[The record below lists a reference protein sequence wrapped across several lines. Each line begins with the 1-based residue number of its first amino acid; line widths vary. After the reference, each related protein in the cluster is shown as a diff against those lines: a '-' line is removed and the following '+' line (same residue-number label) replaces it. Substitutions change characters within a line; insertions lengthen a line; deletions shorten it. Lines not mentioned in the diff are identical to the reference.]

1 MRRINAWL
9 CNYATP
15 VAAGVNGSARNDVA
29 VPLINVRYHIFTL
42 ECRRNYVSVYKT
54 ESELGNSINS

>member
-29 VPLINVRYHIFTL
+29 VPLINLRLPYLNVIEILFPFFVKRKVNKYLKQVR
-42 ECRRNYVSVYKT
+42 
-54 ESELGNSINS
+54 